1 MLSRRLLVS
10 QDLQVGQVLSTDD
23 KVVDQA
29 HDEVRNGY
37 PTAALLDR
45 QRVEPTADSQL
56 VSEVGDE
63 LKAGERCDR
72 VGGCKVLD
80 SSKLM
85 REFHLTSA
93 PGFGEKVL
101 LSPPFYQD
109 WSTFSCLYIDRH
121 SVSHAVTRGSGL
133 SGLDVMSSGNAAS
146 GIVMSHA
153 RLELEGCRIH
163 DSDGGLAG
171 GGALRAAA
179 GSEVVCRDVEFLRN
193 TGVTGAVSVTSGSQ
207 RAYFDGCL
215 FRDNETRLVLNDA
228 GALEVAASVTELVDC
243 VFYRN
248 RSIAGSVGTVGAVH
262 YYGSDGGS
270 LLIDNCL
277 IVANEGEHH
286 GAILAEFGDEVT
298 IRNSTIASNV
308 GQTASGLTH
317 IAPTVTTIKNC
328 IFASNGPGPAL
339 LCGLAGAGPITV
351 TCSDIWGN
359 GEGPECVGGS
369 NIFLDPRFCGI
380 DRWELLADSPCA
392 PSVNPAC
399 GLIGARE
406 VACLT
411 HVQSMSWR
419 KLKSLM
425 LDK

>member
-1 MLSRRLLVS
+1 MIRRGVVIPILLAATTSSVLAAT
-10 QDLQVGQVLSTDD
+10 LQVPSDFSTIQAAVDASVAGDSILVAPGQYNEVHGVTLFGKELSILGAGRDATS
-23 KVVDQA
+23 VTS
-29 HDEVRNGY
+29 EVRCFEI
-37 PTAALLDR
+37 R
-45 QRVEPTADSQL
+45 EDS
-56 VSEVGDE
+56 DI
-63 LKAGERCDR
+63 K
-72 VGGCKVLD
+72 
-80 SSKLM
+80 
-85 REFHLTSA
+85 
-93 PGFGEKVL
+93 
-101 LSPPFYQD
+101 
-109 WSTFSCLYIDRH
+109 
-121 SVSHAVTRGSGL
+121 L
-133 SGLDVMSSGNAAS
+133 SGLDVMSLGNAAS

-286 GAILAEFGDEVT
+286 GAILAEFGGEVT

-317 IAPTVTTIKNC
+317 IAPTVTTIENC

-411 HVQSMSWR
+411 HVQSMSWG